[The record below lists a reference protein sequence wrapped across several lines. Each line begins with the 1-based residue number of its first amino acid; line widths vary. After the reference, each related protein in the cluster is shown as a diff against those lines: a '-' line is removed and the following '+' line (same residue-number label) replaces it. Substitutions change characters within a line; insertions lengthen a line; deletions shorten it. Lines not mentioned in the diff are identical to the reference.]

1 MPKPITRLALVLS
14 MLATSSWAEERIGEE
29 ADQTPLVT
37 VNMSVNMDSIDD
49 SLRGISESFTQIA
62 ESLDQLAKG
71 ERLEPEQTQQLESII
86 TNVDYLVT
94 ATRDSVEALPVAVQ
108 RSREALGA
116 NVEQIVGDIK
126 FWFFVA
132 VAAIIVVLVIALASF
147 YWFVLRPLQSTV
159 LEAVGNISGMARAR
173 ENTSKSLEIIN
184 QTHQEI
190 VKLSTEG
197 LPFPQPPD

>member
-159 LEAVGNISGMARAR
+159 LEAVGNISGMARAM